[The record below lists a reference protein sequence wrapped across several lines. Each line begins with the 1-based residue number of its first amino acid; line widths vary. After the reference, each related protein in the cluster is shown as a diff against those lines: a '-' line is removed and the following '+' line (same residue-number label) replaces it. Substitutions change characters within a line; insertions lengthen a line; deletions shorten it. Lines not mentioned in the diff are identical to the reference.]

1 MVIGLLIDEIVLILF
16 LIDVFGVVLYFVC
29 VIKVDGNCLF
39 YIGSVIVF
47 GNDNYVIEIRVWII
61 VEFVLNLDL
70 YFS

>member
-1 MVIGLLIDEIVLILF
+1 MIIGLLIDEIVLILF
-16 LIDVFGVVLYFVC
+16 LIDVFGDVLYFVC
-29 VIKVDGNCLF
+29 VKADGNCLF

-47 GNDNYVIEIRVWII
+47 GNDNYVIEIRVRII

>member
-1 MVIGLLIDEIVLILF
+1 MIIGLLIDEIVLILF
-16 LIDVFGVVLYFVC
+16 LIDVFGDVLYFVC
-29 VIKVDGNCLF
+29 VKVDGNCLF
-39 YIGSVIVF
+39 YIGSVVVF